1 MFSFSGIF
9 QKYGS
14 DALLLLT
21 LDEKGI
27 ASALILA
34 VLILYFGGS
43 ERLFFLSLLILFL
56 VLSTIVTNTG
66 KKKKREEGLYE
77 KSRGW
82 KNVVANG
89 LVPLFIV
96 VLFYLAQKPFEE
108 ILVFGYIAS
117 IAAITA
123 DKFASEIGVL
133 DGTPIMLLTLKRI
146 KKGASGGV
154 TPLGLAASF
163 VAALLIALTSFTISL
178 NPIAFLIVLFSGYMG
193 NIIDS
198 ILGYYEEKGF
208 GNKFTTNLACALS
221 GFVISF
227 ILLALAGI

>member
-1 MFSFSGIF
+1 MER
-9 QKYGS
+9 
-14 DALLLLT
+14 DCLLLLT

-27 ASALILA
+27 VSALIFA
-34 VLILYFGGS
+34 VLILFFGRS
-43 ERLFFLSLLILFL
+43 EGLFFLSLLILFL
-56 VLSTIVTNTG
+56 VLSAIATNIG
-66 KKKKREEGLYE
+66 KKKKSEQGLYE

-89 LVPLFIV
+89 LVPLLVV
-96 VLFYLAQKPFEE
+96 VLFYFARGSFEE
-108 ILVFGYIAS
+108 TLLFGYIAS

-133 DGTPIMLLTLKRI
+133 DGTPIMLLTLKKI
-146 KKGASGGV
+146 KKGTSGGV
-154 TPLGLAASF
+154 TALGLVASF
-163 VAALLIALTSFTISL
+163 VAALLIALTSFIISL
-178 NPIAFLIVLFSGYMG
+178 NLVAFLIVLFSGYMG

-198 ILGYYEEKGF
+198 LLGYYEEKGF

-221 GFVISF
+221 GFIVSI

>member
-1 MFSFSGIF
+1 ME
-9 QKYGS
+9 S
-14 DALLLLT
+14 DSLLLLT

-43 ERLFFLSLLILFL
+43 EGLFFLSLLILFL
-56 VLSTIVTNTG
+56 VFSAIATNTG
-66 KKKKREEGLYE
+66 KKKKREQGLYE

-96 VLFYLAQKPFEE
+96 VLFYFAQKPFEE
-108 ILVFGYIAS
+108 ILVFSYIAS

-146 KKGASGGV
+146 KKGTSGGV
-154 TPLGLAASF
+154 TALGLAASF
-163 VAALLIALTSFTISL
+163 IAALLIALASFAISL
-178 NPIAFLIVLFSGYMG
+178 NLIAFLIVLFSGYMG
-193 NIIDS
+193 NIVDS
-198 ILGYYEEKGF
+198 VLGYYEERGF

>member
-1 MFSFSGIF
+1 MER
-9 QKYGS
+9 
-14 DALLLLT
+14 DCLLLLT

-27 ASALILA
+27 ISALIFA
-34 VLILYFGGS
+34 VLILFFGGS
-43 ERLFFLSLLILFL
+43 EGLFFLSLLILFL
-56 VLSTIVTNTG
+56 VLSAIATNIG
-66 KKKKREEGLYE
+66 KKKKSEQGLYE

-89 LVPLFIV
+89 LVPLLVV
-96 VLFYLAQKPFEE
+96 VLFYFAHSSFEE
-108 ILVFGYIAS
+108 TLVFGYIAS

-133 DGTPIMLLTLKRI
+133 DGTPIMLLTLKKI
-146 KKGASGGV
+146 KKGTSGGV
-154 TPLGLAASF
+154 TALGLAASF
-163 VAALLIALTSFTISL
+163 VAALLIALTSFIISL
-178 NPIAFLIVLFSGYMG
+178 NLVAFLIVLFSGYTG

-198 ILGYYEEKGF
+198 LLGYYEEKGF

-221 GFVISF
+221 GFIISI

>member
-1 MFSFSGIF
+1 ME
-9 QKYGS
+9 S

-27 ASALILA
+27 VAALILA
-34 VLILYFGGS
+34 VLVLYFGGS
-43 ERLFFLSLLILFL
+43 EGLFFLALLLLFL
-56 VLSTIVTNTG
+56 VLSAIATNTG
-66 KKKKREEGLYE
+66 KKKKKEQGLYE

-89 LVPLFIV
+89 LVPLIV
-96 VLFYLAQKPFEE
+96 VILFYFAHKPFEE
-108 ILVFGYIAS
+108 ILLLGYIAS
-117 IAAITA
+117 IASITA

-146 KKGASGGV
+146 KKGTSGGV
-154 TPLGLAASF
+154 TVLGLAASF
-163 VAALLIALTSFTISL
+163 IAALLIALTSFIISP
-178 NPIAFLIVLFSGYMG
+178 NFVAFIIVLFSGYMG

-198 ILGYYEEKGF
+198 LLGYYEEKGF

-221 GFVISF
+221 GFLISF
-227 ILLALAGI
+227 VLLALAGI

>member
-1 MFSFSGIF
+1 MER
-9 QKYGS
+9 
-14 DALLLLT
+14 DCLLLLT

-27 ASALILA
+27 ISALIFA
-34 VLILYFGGS
+34 VLILFFGGS
-43 ERLFFLSLLILFL
+43 EGLFFLSLLILFL
-56 VLSTIVTNTG
+56 VLSAIATNIG
-66 KKKKREEGLYE
+66 KKKKSEQGLYE

-89 LVPLFIV
+89 LVPLLVV
-96 VLFYLAQKPFEE
+96 VLFYFVHGSFEE
-108 ILVFGYIAS
+108 TLVFGYIAS

-133 DGTPIMLLTLKRI
+133 DGTPIMLLTLKKI
-146 KKGASGGV
+146 KKGTSGGV
-154 TPLGLAASF
+154 TALGLAASF
-163 VAALLIALTSFTISL
+163 VAALLIALTSFIISL
-178 NPIAFLIVLFSGYMG
+178 NLVAFLIVLFSGYTG

-198 ILGYYEEKGF
+198 LLGYYEEKGF

-221 GFVISF
+221 GFIISI